1 MKHIITP
8 QDNFFSILSENNNIL
23 SFGKESRDIAV
34 SYVTNFNEVIDI
46 GAHVGISVLDWSDKF
61 KMVYAF
67 EPMLDHYKCLETN
80 TENLNNVKLFNCA
93 ISDEEKTMHGAYRTS
108 KNSGSFQILDS
119 VYQQPKKKTPRQ
131 IYEIESK
138 RLDNFEFL
146 NVGLIKIDVEGWE
159 LEVLKGAVNTINK
172 FKPVL
177 LIEFTGGSS
186 KKSLHRY
193 DVEEYYKLIE
203 FLGYIPVSQSGDDTI
218 YVHKELK

>member
-8 QDNFFSILSENNNIL
+8 QDNFFSNLLENDNIL

-46 GAHVGISVLDWSDKF
+46 GAHIGISVLDWSDKF

-67 EPMLDHYKCLETN
+67 EPMLDHYKCLEAN

-93 ISDEEKTMHGAYRTS
+93 ISDVEKKLYGAYRTN

-119 VYQQPKKKTPRQ
+119 GYQQPKKKSPRQ

-138 RLDNFEFL
+138 RLDNFEFT
-146 NVGLIKIDVEGWE
+146 NVGLVKVDVEGWE
-159 LEVLKGAVNTINK
+159 LEVLKGAVDTISK

-186 KKSLHRY
+186 KKSLHQY
-193 DVEEYYKLIE
+193 DVNEYYDLIKA
-203 FLGYIPVSQSGDDTI
+203 LGYIPVAQSGDDTI
-218 YVHKELK
+218 YVYEGTL